1 MPRLV
6 FVQDGR
12 AAAAMRLRRVREQMD
27 RYGIGQLEE
36 IRLPQ
41 LRAGVGPGGET
52 ACPPLADAQLLLAA
66 CEVAARRGCG
76 PVVWAAARGNAPD
89 VDRPAAEG
97 STAANAANTANTAN
111 AASVASV
118 SARLAA
124 AETCLLLEQLQEAA
138 GVLPVAIETPFIE
151 LELSQVMTLGRRAE
165 VDPALAWACGH
176 GGPAPCGVC
185 SGCRAL
191 QEATRAGGTRLG
203 SRS

>member
-97 STAANAANTANTAN
+97 STAANT
-111 AASVASV
+111 ASVASV

-151 LELSQVMTLGRRAE
+151 LDLPQVMTLGRRAE